1 MKNLKSYKIW
11 QIIYPIG
18 IYYVISSLVYFFLGI
33 MLGTDTETYMM
44 RQLVCAALTIPAVM
58 SFYRQDKQIE
68 NHVYGTKKFTWNAKQ
83 IRDILLAAASG
94 MTLGIAVNNIIAMT
108 PLIEKSAG
116 FTQANESFFAGQLIY
131 ELLGSCLLI
140 PIAEELLYRGIV
152 YKRLRLMV
160 GVAPAMLCSAVIFG
174 AMHVNIVQF
183 LYAGILGLLLAF
195 LLERTGYLYA
205 PVLGHI
211 AANLAAVVRQET
223 GILSF
228 SYEPTASGIA
238 FSALMLLAAAG
249 LIWYQ
254 VRIYQRES
262 MSRDDRNNERNA
274 HAKS

>member
-1 MKNLKSYKIW
+1 MKNSKSYKIW

-18 IYYVISSLVYFFLGI
+18 IYYVISSVVYFFLG
-33 MLGTDTETYMM
+33 MLLGTDTETYMM
-44 RQLVCAALTIPAVM
+44 RQLICAALTIPAII

-68 NHVYGTKKFTWNAKQ
+68 NNVYGTKKFTWNAKQ

-116 FTQANESFFAGQLIY
+116 FAQANESFFAGQIIY

-160 GVAPAMLCSAVIFG
+160 GVVPAIICSAVIFG
-174 AMHVNIVQF
+174 VMHVNMVQF
-183 LYAGILGLLLAF
+183 IYAGILGTLLAF

-205 PVLGHI
+205 PILGHI
-211 AANLAAVVRQET
+211 AANVTAVVRQET

-228 SYEPTASGIA
+228 SYEPTVSGIG
-238 FSALMLLAAAG
+238 FTIVILLAAAG

-254 VRIYQRES
+254 VRLYQNES
-262 MSRDDRNNERNA
+262 SNRDGRN
-274 HAKS
+274 S